1 MDEIEVDTRLG
12 YKLAAT
18 LYKTSS
24 RNQLLII
31 ASATGVKQ
39 QFYRKFAEYIS
50 ANGITVI
57 TFDYSGIGQSLK
69 QPIQTVKAAA
79 ADWGRN
85 DLEAVLQ
92 YAKEN
97 YPAATLCVLGHS
109 IGVQLIG
116 LAKSSASAHKMVL
129 VAAQSGFWKWW
140 KGTNRIKMW
149 LNWYLLFPGLTSL
162 FGYMPTKK
170 ISGMENLPKHVAQQ
184 WSRWCRK
191 ANYLFD
197 DIPADQLHFDKIA
210 ARIVAISI
218 ENDFYAP
225 SESVDWLIEKY
236 SNAAV
241 RKVHLDPNDFQVS
254 SIGHFGIFREQFAAS
269 IWKKLLSEL
278 QDTNE

>member
-1 MDEIEVDTRLG
+1 MVEIEIYTRLG

-18 LYKTSS
+18 LYNSTSS
-24 RNQLLII
+24 NHLLII

-57 TFDYSGIGQSLK
+57 TFDYAGIGESLK
-69 QPIQTVKAAA
+69 QPIQTVKATA

-92 YAKEN
+92 YAQEN
-97 YPAATLCVLGHS
+97 YPDAKLSVLGHS
-109 IGVQLIG
+109 IGGQLIG
-116 LAKSSASAHKMVL
+116 LAKSSTSIHKMIL
-129 VAAQSGFWKWW
+129 VAAQSGYWKWW

-149 LNWYLLFPGLTSL
+149 LNWHLFFPALTTL

-170 ISGMENLPKHVAQQ
+170 ISGMENLPKNVARQ
-184 WSRWCRK
+184 WSGWCRK

-197 DIPADQLHFDKIA
+197 DIPAEQMHFDRIS
-210 ARIVAISI
+210 ARLLSISI

-225 SESVDWLIEKY
+225 SDSVNWLIEKY
-236 SNAAV
+236 SNAVV
-241 RKVHLDPNDFQVS
+241 RKVHLEPKDFQVS

-269 IWKKLLSEL
+269 IWKNLLNEL
-278 QDTNE
+278 QETN